1 MHFYGGKSSK
11 LHLIQIQKLMYACLH
26 IKCLI
31 ILQSIL
37 GFCKCED
44 PFWSLA
50 DTGTMQS
57 GSCYVADYDI
67 VL

>member
-1 MHFYGGKSSK
+1 MHFNREKSSK
-11 LHLIQIQKLMYACLH
+11 LHLIRIQKFMRACLH

-31 ILQSIL
+31 LQIIS

-44 PFWSLA
+44 PIWSLV